1 MGHSWNLSV
10 RVSNMPILSP
20 VYSANQ
26 KRSCASIRPRRGD
39 DLSVGTFQNLA
50 SPVLASIPMM
60 YEPPISGAYGFPLE
74 LTTVRSTYWRWG
86 PGGMFGDFSHAYV
99 ASTFMVFGSIR
110 VQPAQILPSGP
121 SAMNCV
127 PTPSMVLTSSVFGLN
142 FVTTRAALAIRRGN
156 QMLSSR
162 ST

>member
-1 MGHSWNLSV
+1 MGHSWNFSV

-39 DLSVGTFQNLA
+39 DLGVGTCQNLA
-50 SPVLASIPMM
+50 SPVMASMPMM
-60 YEPPISGAYGFPLE
+60 YEPPISGAYGLPLE
-74 LTTVRSTYWRWG
+74 LTTVRSTYWRCG
-86 PGGMFGDFSHAYV
+86 PGGMFGDFSQPYV
-99 ASTFMVFGSIR
+99 ASTFIVFGLMR
-110 VQPAQILPSGP
+110 VQPAPILRSGP

-127 PTPSMVLTSSVFGLN
+127 PTPSIVLNSSVFGLN
-142 FVTTRAALAIRRGN
+142 LVSTIAALAILRGN